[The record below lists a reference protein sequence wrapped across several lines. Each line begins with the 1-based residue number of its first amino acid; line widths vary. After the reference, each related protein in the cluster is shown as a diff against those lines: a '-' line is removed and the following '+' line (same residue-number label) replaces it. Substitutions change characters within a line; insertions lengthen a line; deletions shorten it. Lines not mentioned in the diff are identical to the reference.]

1 MPWIYNPTRDV
12 RNVTLLDGT
21 AFGFL
26 PRKKA
31 FVQLSK
37 MSAEVWRMVQ
47 AGQLVNQGGDP
58 VAASAPVIQ
67 AKPVV
72 ADLIQPSKPDTS
84 STHHEPSAR
93 VAVDSSIAPDDEKES
108 KVVKKQEDDFEKAT
122 SVKPEADPDLKKH
135 DTKTEKRGSRSRKR

>member
-26 PRKKA
+26 PRKKV
-31 FVQLSK
+31 FVQLEK
-37 MSAEVWRMVQ
+37 MSAEVWRLVQ

-58 VAASAPVIQ
+58 VAVPSPVIQ
-67 AKPVV
+67 AKPAPVVV
-72 ADLIQPSKPDTS
+72 ALPSKPDTS
-84 STHHEPSAR
+84 SAHHEANAR
-93 VAVDSSIAPDDEKES
+93 VAVDSSIAPDGEKES
-108 KVVKKQEDDFEKAT
+108 KAVKKQSDDLEKAT

-135 DTKTEKRGSRSRKR
+135 DTKTEKRGDRSRKR